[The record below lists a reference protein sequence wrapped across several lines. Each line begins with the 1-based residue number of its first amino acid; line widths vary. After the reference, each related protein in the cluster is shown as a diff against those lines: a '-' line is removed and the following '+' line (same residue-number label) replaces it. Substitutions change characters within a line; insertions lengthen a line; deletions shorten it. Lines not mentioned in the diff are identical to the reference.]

1 MSRHKASRNPAAWY
15 GTIDK
20 VSPSLQS
27 QPKILLPDIS
37 GNDYIFVDKGEYYP
51 QHNIYYIT
59 GGKGNEL
66 ELLAA
71 LLMSDYVRTQLN
83 NVTNKMNGGYAR
95 WQSQHLRKLHIPTI
109 AGINNLLAIELLECY
124 HNNNIE
130 GINYYTREII
140 NQASTMPI
148 GQKRNVQ
155 FKYKQLS
162 LIVFFDQGM

>member
-1 MSRHKASRNPAAWY
+1 M
-15 GTIDK
+15 
-20 VSPSLQS
+20 
-27 QPKILLPDIS
+27 
-37 GNDYIFVDKGEYYP
+37 DKGEYYP

-162 LIVFFDQGM
+162 LLDFFDQGM